1 MYRQLKELYPLHAC
15 EQFNSILPLME
26 RYCGYSEEGIPQ
38 LEDISQ
44 VWNNSYTFSHS
55 KCMTE
60 KLGIHYEVIIIC
72 FVHYLTQYS
81 IHI

>member
-44 VWNNSYTFSHS
+44 VWNILMY
-55 KCMTE
+55 MTE
-60 KLGIHYEVIIIC
+60 KFVVNEVIIIC
-72 FVHYLTQYS
+72 FVHFLTEYS

>member
-1 MYRQLKELYPLHAC
+1 MTVYFTKMMMINNNRIFLGDEIPRVAYSKDENETWGTVYRQLKELYPLHAC

-44 VWNNSYTFSHS
+44 V
-55 KCMTE
+55 
-60 KLGIHYEVIIIC
+60 
-72 FVHYLTQYS
+72 
-81 IHI
+81 